1 MGGSWFPKLFGDD
14 PDNVPSSRL
23 EELALEDIK
32 KQLGITKAPVH
43 VTTTIH
49 RNTLPT
55 YKYGLRRTYS
65 SYTTTVLPR
74 IPGHGLIT
82 GVIR

>member
-23 EELALEDIK
+23 EELALEDIE

-43 VTTTIH
+43 ITTTIH

-55 YKYGLRRTYS
+55 YK
-65 SYTTTVLPR
+65 
-74 IPGHGLIT
+74 
-82 GVIR
+82 